1 MEPVLFE
8 SNHKKLGIV
17 TLDEL
22 NLATQ
27 PWDKLK
33 MFIRVLL
40 LPAGYTLTID
50 FTQYRTTTPCLFFV
64 NSNQYLAIEAS
75 EATPGYYL
83 YYNRDFYCIQIHD
96 VEVSCDGLLFNNI
109 YNMPMVCLQEQDA
122 VMMHTVFEQMQEE
135 ILSQQ
140 SGQEEMLR
148 TYLKQLII
156 RATRLWKAQQMQNM
170 QAEPDNEVEFFRHF
184 SRLVDIH
191 FKEKHTVADYADI
204 LGYAPKTLT
213 HKLKRLHVS
222 QPNEVIKDRIMLEAK
237 RLLTYTNMSA
247 KEIAYHLGYDDPA
260 YFNRLFATK
269 TGMTTSDFRKKHVSG
284 KNVQL
289 M

>member
-33 MFIRVLL
+33 TFIRVLL

-50 FTQYRTTTPCLFFV
+50 FTQYHTTTPCLFFV

-109 YNMPMVCLQEQDA
+109 YNMPMVQLLQQDA
-122 VMMHTVFEQMQEE
+122 VVMTALFEQMQEE
-135 ILSQQ
+135 MIAAA

-156 RATRLWKAQQMQNM
+156 RATRLWKAQQMRNM

-191 FKEKHTVADYADI
+191 FKEKHTVADYADL

-237 RLLTYTNMSA
+237 RLLTYTTMSA

-269 TGMTTSDFRKKHVSG
+269 TGMTTSDFRKNHVSG